1 MEILIIIILAIS
13 LLFALFYIK
22 DTSNYIRDIIRL
34 LKEYRTGNLSAMMF
48 LRGKGI
54 VGELALLINNV
65 LESNQKQIE
74 QAEEKTQML
83 EATLRGMSD
92 GVLMTDKNGN
102 VILANQ
108 TLKKLFGIKTSPE
121 GKKIPEVIRNNKLLD
136 LYRDAM
142 DTWEIVS
149 EEIEIS
155 INQKDMFIMA
165 TAVPMY
171 SATSVTGVVFTL
183 QDITRLKRLEE
194 MRKDFVANVSHEIKT
209 PLTAI
214 RASAETLIDTSLE
227 DKEYAMR
234 FLNMI
239 KTHSERL
246 NTLVED
252 LLTLSRIELGDMPI
266 DKIVFNIE
274 DAIDTVILTF
284 KERAQS
290 KGLQIQKSIPHGI
303 NTIIGDKNKVIQ
315 ILLNLVDNSIKFTEK
330 GSITI
335 GIMKD
340 DKKLILYVEDT
351 GIGIPKDH
359 LDRLGERFYRVDRA
373 RSRELGGTGL
383 GLAIVKHLVQL
394 HSWQMKIESN
404 VGKGTR
410 VNIII
415 S

>member
-1 MEILIIIILAIS
+1 MELLIIIALTIS
-13 LLFALFYIK
+13 LLYALYYIK
-22 DTSNYIRDIIRL
+22 NTSNNIRDIIRL
-34 LKEYRTGNLSAMMF
+34 LKEYRTGNLSALLF
-48 LRGKGI
+48 LKGRGV
-54 VGELALLINNV
+54 VGELALLLNNV

-74 QAEEKTQML
+74 KAEEKTQML

-92 GVLMTDKNGN
+92 GVVMTDKNGN

-108 TLKKLFGIKTSPE
+108 TLKKLFGIKSSPE
-121 GKKIPEVIRNNKLLD
+121 GKKIQEVIRNNKLLD
-136 LYRDAM
+136 LFNEAM

-155 INQKDMFIMA
+155 TNQKDMFIMA

-171 SATSVTGVVFTL
+171 SATTVTGVVFTL

-194 MRKDFVANVSHEIKT
+194 IRKDFVANVSHEIKT

-227 DKEYAMR
+227 DKEHATK

-246 NTLVED
+246 NALVED

-266 DKIVFNIE
+266 EMTSFNPE

-284 KERAQS
+284 KERAEI
-290 KGLQIQKSIPHGI
+290 KGLKIQKSIPSDI
-303 NTIIGDKNKVIQ
+303 TNIIGDKNKVIQ

-330 GSITI
+330 GIITI
-335 GIMKD
+335 GIIKD
-340 DKKLILYVEDT
+340 DKKHILYVEDT
-351 GIGIPKDH
+351 GIGIPKEH

-383 GLAIVKHLVQL
+383 GLAIVKHLINL
-394 HSWQMKIESN
+394 HGWKMKIESN
-404 VGKGTR
+404 FGKGTR
-410 VNIII
+410 VNIIT